1 MTCEFIK
8 QKLDNGAVLL
18 DVRSIREFNDG
29 RLKDAQNVPLEQM
42 ELFANVQD
50 KGKEL
55 LLYCRS
61 GARSQMATN
70 YLNSLGFT
78 AQNVGGINQFIGC
91 LDY

>member
-8 QKLDNGAVLL
+8 QKLDTGAVLV
-18 DVRSIREFNDG
+18 DVRSTAEFNGG
-29 RLKDAQNVPLEQM
+29 RLKEAMNIPLETL
-42 ELFANVQD
+42 ESFAQGHD
-50 KGKEL
+50 KDKEL

>member
-8 QKLDNGAVLL
+8 QKLDNGAVLI

-29 RLKDAQNVPLEQM
+29 KLKDAQNVPLEQM
-42 ELFANVQD
+42 ELFAGVQD
-50 KGKEL
+50 KSKEV

>member
-42 ELFANVQD
+42 EGFANIQD
-50 KGKEL
+50 KDKEL

>member
-8 QKLDNGAVLL
+8 QKLETGAVLL
-18 DVRSIREFNDG
+18 DVRSIAEFNGG
-29 RLKDAQNVPLEQM
+29 RLKEAQNVPM
-42 ELFANVQD
+42 EHMEMFADVQNKD
-50 KGKEL
+50 KEL

-61 GARSQMATN
+61 GSRSQMATN

-78 AQNVGGINQFIGC
+78 AQNIGGINQFIGC